1 MRKVSEE
8 EIEWIRDNKEEFI
21 QRLSKV
27 TMEFVNELET
37 QREELETLST
47 EERRIKVNEIISE
60 ISKKV
65 EVENK

>member
-1 MRKVSEE
+1 MRKVSKE
-8 EIEWIRDNKEEFI
+8 EIELNRDNKEEFI

-27 TMEFVNELET
+27 TMEFVNELEI
-37 QREELETLST
+37 QREELEILST

-65 EVENK
+65 EVDNK

>member
-8 EIEWIRDNKEEFI
+8 ETEWIRDNKEEFI

-27 TMEFVNELET
+27 TIEFVNELET